1 MDLAP
6 IERQRLASQLVVS
19 VESAAVLLAGALSQ
33 THHAHLASGGAG
45 APEAAAPA
53 ESRDAEAAAADS
65 SLAYLRVTESAYVSI
80 KSLGLVGETDLDD
93 DDEGVAPKLR
103 AANRSFELVF
113 PSARALLG
121 TKWAPAEP
129 TGSREAATLG
139 QRFVLRLSASSTAT
153 TSGQSAPELAA
164 VAGKTPSAV
173 VGKSSFESQVNA
185 KPARARKG
193 LTKLKTETFCHL

>member
-19 VESAAVLLAGALSQ
+19 VESASVLLAGALSQ
-33 THHAHLASGGAG
+33 THHAHLASGGGGAG

-53 ESRDAEAAAADS
+53 ESRDAEAAAGAADS

-185 KPARARKG
+185 KPARARA
-193 LTKLKTETFCHL
+193 